1 MRTYVSYTCYVGVAI
16 VGAASALATLTLYLV
31 TDVVFVWFFLV
42 GSLLSFALMGVIAC
56 IKAHDAR
63 QKYEEV
69 IKVENEVY
77 LALVES
83 IADSPYELV
92 VNIYND

>member
-1 MRTYVSYTCYVGVAI
+1 
-16 VGAASALATLTLYLV
+16 
-31 TDVVFVWFFLV
+31 
-42 GSLLSFALMGVIAC
+42 MGVIAC